1 MTNQRLQHAS
11 RLFGAIGAAFYFQPA
26 TVAVGKEH
34 RLDGFRFY
42 FLGRGGVLGDVEA
55 SVARSVFGYFEP
67 GLFAKMWD
75 SARTRMTPRDAA
87 RLYIGCAHEFGR
99 ERFAG
104 VGALDEFCTAAGK
117 LVDAIEPTG
126 LALFAGVAAEPRP
139 SDAPA
144 LAMHLAMVLRE
155 ARGSVHLV
163 ALVAS
168 GVPTRIAH
176 AIRRPDDVALFGWRD
191 EVEVTDDHRARW
203 QAAEALTN
211 ELLEPA
217 YATLIDD
224 ELAALVA
231 GAEAMNTAIT

>member
-1 MTNQRLQHAS
+1 
-11 RLFGAIGAAFYFQPA
+11 
-26 TVAVGKEH
+26 
-34 RLDGFRFY
+34 
-42 FLGRGGVLGDVEA
+42 
-55 SVARSVFGYFEP
+55 
-67 GLFAKMWD
+67 
-75 SARTRMTPRDAA
+75 
-87 RLYIGCAHEFGR
+87 
-99 ERFAG
+99 
-104 VGALDEFCTAAGK
+104 
-117 LVDAIEPTG
+117 
-126 LALFAGVAAEPRP
+126 
-139 SDAPA
+139 
-144 LAMHLAMVLRE
+144 MHLAMVLRE

-168 GVPTRIAH
+168 GVPTRVAH

-217 YATLIDD
+217 YATLNDD